1 MYEQLIQKSKE
12 IRRSIL
18 IMLEHAGSGHTGG
31 SLSAADIVTALY
43 FDVMRNIVPNA
54 QGPHD
59 HFILSKGH
67 AAPVQYAALA
77 KKGFVPE
84 KELMTLRQFHSRL
97 QGHPDSKKCPGI
109 EICTGS
115 LGQGVSVATG
125 LALAIRTRK
134 ENERV
139 YVLVGDGESD
149 EGLVWEAAQAAAHFK
164 LDNLYVIIDKNN
176 LQLDGPTEVIMDNKD
191 IAEKYR
197 AFGFNVH
204 EIDGHDFGQI
214 LEAFHAPVVEGKP
227 NCIVAH
233 TIKGKGVSFM
243 ENQVGWHGKSP
254 NAEEL
259 AAALKELE
267 D

>member
-115 LGQGVSVATG
+115 LGQGVSRFVR
-125 LALAIRTRK
+125 ALSDRESRLRPDLRWLSGPARK
-134 ENERV
+134 TN
-139 YVLVGDGESD
+139 GSMF
-149 EGLVWEAAQAAAHFK
+149 W
-164 LDNLYVIIDKNN
+164 
-176 LQLDGPTEVIMDNKD
+176 
-191 IAEKYR
+191 
-197 AFGFNVH
+197 
-204 EIDGHDFGQI
+204 
-214 LEAFHAPVVEGKP
+214 
-227 NCIVAH
+227 
-233 TIKGKGVSFM
+233 
-243 ENQVGWHGKSP
+243 
-254 NAEEL
+254 
-259 AAALKELE
+259 
-267 D
+267 